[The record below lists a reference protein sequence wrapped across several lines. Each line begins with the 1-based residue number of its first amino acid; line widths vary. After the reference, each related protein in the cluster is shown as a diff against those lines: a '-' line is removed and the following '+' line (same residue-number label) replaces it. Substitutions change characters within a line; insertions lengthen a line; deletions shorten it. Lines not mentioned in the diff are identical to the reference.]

1 MRPDVPALQRSSSFY
16 HTEERTVAMEISES
30 ISQLPS
36 DDFTVV
42 FVTTIIFLLMEI
54 LILLFFNMDSKIIL
68 WLTIALICGLWY
80 ICILEIV

>member
-1 MRPDVPALQRSSSFY
+1 
-16 HTEERTVAMEISES
+16 MEISES

-54 LILLFFNMDSKIIL
+54 LLLLFFNMDGKIIL

>member
-1 MRPDVPALQRSSSFY
+1 
-16 HTEERTVAMEISES
+16 MEISES
-30 ISQLPS
+30 ISRLPS

-54 LILLFFNMDSKIIL
+54 LILSFFNMDGKIIL

-80 ICILEIV
+80 ICILEII

>member
-1 MRPDVPALQRSSSFY
+1 
-16 HTEERTVAMEISES
+16 MEISES

-54 LILLFFNMDSKIIL
+54 LILLFSDMDGKITL
-68 WLTIALICGLWY
+68 WLTIALICCLWY
-80 ICILEIV
+80 ICILEII